1 MCVCVCTVHVH
12 KNTEIKADKKECI
25 CVQIHCNNSC
35 YILFVIKHLCSDT
48 MFSFSALPVN
58 ETRGKKRETE
68 NENEKEKKPLTI
80 NKRRNVKRIN

>member
-1 MCVCVCTVHVH
+1 M
-12 KNTEIKADKKECI
+12 

-48 MFSFSALPVN
+48 KFSLSALPVN

-68 NENEKEKKPLTI
+68 NENENMRRRKKPLTI